1 MFTPFRPPTPLD
13 SGGGGLIERFIIA
26 FARIVP
32 DSGGADRR
40 VVDYPIRLPYA
51 LWRLIGPAAGSG

>member
-1 MFTPFRPPTPLD
+1 
-13 SGGGGLIERFIIA
+13 LIERFIIA

-51 LWRLIGPAAGSG
+51 LWRLIGPAAGSA